1 MTVLDLK
8 KAERNIEFEVSA
20 SLKDELAQKRCY
32 VAELS
37 KKILDKYMAF
47 DDVAAK
53 NVLSIYN
60 LPLINEKLNI
70 IDFQIKSL
78 SVHVIPTIDR
88 AKNQYVH
95 IPRIY
100 KQYNIKPDVFVFVNF
115 SKNFTKGEI
124 LGYLTEFD
132 YNSLSVSKNSL
143 LSSDDLMDVILTMK
157 PKEQVFA
164 SNSTDTAQE
173 LMLAFIEN
181 NLSEEGERF
190 FLKYILSDFEARK
203 NYKIFYALNSNFISI
218 AKNNSIEKEELAYDE
233 GEEIL
238 EEAMPEKIE
247 LFSRS
252 NFLIDKAI
260 SKFEEEESD
269 ETDDETPEKLASLSH
284 SFYDEAQDDTPAD
297 TQDEQDEQEIK
308 QPEQVELLVDA
319 EDNLE
324 DTSSLEEV
332 DVVENDDLHEENA
345 LPADEFLLKQD
356 DEEFLLE
363 EGELEPLEEQE
374 EMILDE
380 EETLSEIEE
389 DTQENEPEMILEN
402 SDDDAD
408 FLDIAED
415 ANFELSDADM
425 SELLDEQSDIPAI
438 EDSTEEVI
446 DEIQQSSQSQEEDL
460 FSLLSDLADE
470 TENIQT
476 IAQETPEEISAEL
489 LDDIQDDENISYDNI
504 EVLEQENQQQVFEQ
518 SFVEQPEAQIA
529 FANDNSNENPV
540 SDNVQF
546 YQQSPVAKKSSAP
559 LLMALVIIS
568 MAGYGLYT
576 YKDLIMEK
584 VAFISGAQDLPK
596 EDLLLENTVIPPVVT
611 QQNENTEVQNQEAV
625 SQPVQEDAKDAT
637 PPVAV
642 ENVQKGQNTT
652 AEKIPPATSAP
663 ALPALPTTVEPPK
676 PKNLN
681 DAIANAL
688 SKDFNGVRISK
699 VSWEVSETLVANP
712 EVKRY
717 LTIAGKSIK
726 NSLAQDLMAATEP
739 SFKDFVK
746 IGITYRKD
754 GSISK
759 VNIDASSG
767 SKQIDDIVLK
777 SVKDTLNFVKMPSL
791 NINKAEYTTYLT
803 VGL

>member
-1 MTVLDLK
+1 MF
-8 KAERNIEFEVSA
+8 I
-20 SLKDELAQKRCY
+20 
-32 VAELS
+32 
-37 KKILDKYMAF
+37 
-47 DDVAAK
+47 
-53 NVLSIYN
+53 
-60 LPLINEKLNI
+60 
-70 IDFQIKSL
+70 
-78 SVHVIPTIDR
+78 
-88 AKNQYVH
+88 
-95 IPRIY
+95 
-100 KQYNIKPDVFVFVNF
+100 NF

-143 LSSDDLMDVILTMK
+143 LSSDDLMDAILTMK

-190 FLKYILSDFEARK
+190 FLKYILSDLESRK
-203 NYKIFYALNSNFISI
+203 NYKMFYALNSNFISI

-269 ETDDETPEKLASLSH
+269 ETDEETQEKLASLSH
-284 SFYDEAQDDTPAD
+284 SFYDEAQDGTHDDTQDGTHDD

-319 EDNLE
+319 EDNIQ
-324 DTSSLEEV
+324 DV
-332 DVVENDDLHEENA
+332 DVLKEADDVENINLQEENA
-345 LPADEFLLKQD
+345 QSDDEFLLEQD

-425 SELLDEQSDIPAI
+425 SELLDEQSDIPAV
-438 EDSTEEVI
+438 EDSTEEVM
-446 DEIQQSSQSQEEDL
+446 DEIQQSSQSEEEDL
-460 FSLLSDLADE
+460 FTLLSDLADD

-476 IAQETPEEISAEL
+476 VAQEISEEIGPEL

-504 EVLEQENQQQVFEQ
+504 EVLEQENQQQNLEQNFED
-518 SFVEQPEAQIA
+518 QPDVQMA
-529 FANDNSNENPV
+529 FANDNSNENLV

-559 LLMALVIIS
+559 LLLALVMIS

-596 EDLLLENTVIPPVVT
+596 EDLLLENTVIPPVAT
-611 QQNENTEVQNQEAV
+611 QQNENAEAKNQEAV
-625 SQPVQEDAKDAT
+625 SQSTQEDAKDAT

-642 ENVQKGQNTT
+642 DNEQKAKNTT

-777 SVKDTLNFVKMPSL
+777 SVKSTLNFVKMPSL
-791 NINKAEYTTYLT
+791 NINKAEYTAYLT
-803 VGL
+803 IGL